1 MWAGVFPRQKL
12 PGAEGPGIGKSTFC
26 AHFVG
31 AASNASQ
38 KALWITLS
46 EPASHIRDQTARVGI
61 DFSSVDFLDLSPG
74 PEIFRDHRVYGVFSP
89 DEVEGGPLVRRVV
102 ETVEACAPRRVVIDS
117 LSQLRFLARDPHQFH
132 TLVLSLLRFLT
143 ATEATVLLTSEA
155 SAQAPDEDLQFLV
168 DGIVELVF
176 VGLNR
181 KLRVTKWR
189 EASFRAGWHSFILGE
204 FGLRVFP
211 RLELDRAEHDWPF
224 AHIASGIP
232 ALNELL
238 MGGINRG
245 TVTLITG
252 PSGVGKTTL
261 KVQFMK
267 EAAARG
273 ERSVIFH
280 FEEPQRSIFARG
292 ERVNIPVSTMIE
304 QGNLRL
310 VPIDP
315 FQVSADPFAR
325 MVREEVEQQG
335 TTLVMLGS
343 ASGYKISVR
352 GGNM

>member
-1 MWAGVFPRQKL
+1 M
-12 PGAEGPGIGKSTFC
+12 
-26 AHFVG
+26 
-31 AASNASQ
+31 
-38 KALWITLS
+38 
-46 EPASHIRDQTARVGI
+46 
-61 DFSSVDFLDLSPG
+61 
-74 PEIFRDHRVYGVFSP
+74 
-89 DEVEGGPLVRRVV
+89 
-102 ETVEACAPRRVVIDS
+102 
-117 LSQLRFLARDPHQFH
+117 
-132 TLVLSLLRFLT
+132 
-143 ATEATVLLTSEA
+143 LLTSEA

-280 FEEPQRSIFARG
+280 FEEPQRSIVARG